1 MRRFKFILNRILQMI
16 PVLLAVSILAFVLS
30 NMSQGDV
37 ASITIRSQGQEVTE
51 ENLAVIRHELGLD
64 KPLPVQYVTWLK
76 KALHLDF
83 GLSFQTK
90 KPVTEEI
97 FRRFPATLK
106 LALVA
111 TLISIMFALPVAL
124 LCTRYRNS
132 PFDHILRVVSACG
145 TTIPDFWL
153 GLMLLYAFAVK
164 LHLVPVVSGNKW
176 QHIFLPAFTLSVN
189 NGATYLRIL
198 RENLIKV
205 RGMDYMRAA
214 RARGLGETET
224 LIRHGI
230 KNAMLPCITL
240 IGVNFGKLL
249 SGMFAC
255 ETIFSWNGIGKFAVD
270 SIRLK
275 DIPVIQG
282 YILVVAVTFIVINL
296 LLDIVYLYIDPK
308 IQIE

>member
-1 MRRFKFILNRILQMI
+1 MRRLRFILYRILQMI
-16 PVLLAVSILAFVLS
+16 PILLVVSILAFVLS
-30 NMSQGDV
+30 NMSAGDV
-37 ASITIRSQGQEVTE
+37 ATITIRSQGEEVTAE
-51 ENLAVIRHELGLD
+51 SLAAVRQELGLD
-64 KPLPVQYVTWLK
+64 NPLPVQYLTWLGK
-76 KALHLDF
+76 VLRLDF
-83 GLSFQTK
+83 GASFQTK

-106 LALVA
+106 LAFAA
-111 TLISIMFALPVAL
+111 TLISVLFAIPIAL
-124 LCTRYRNS
+124 LCARYRNS
-132 PFDHILRVVSACG
+132 PFDHAFRIVSACG

-164 LHLVPVVSGNKW
+164 LHLAPVVAGNKW
-176 QHIFLPAFTLSVN
+176 QNIFLPALTLSVN
-189 NGATYLRIL
+189 NGATYIRLL

-205 RGMDYMRAA
+205 RSMDYMRAA
-214 RARGLGETET
+214 RARGLSEMET

-240 IGVNFGKLL
+240 VGVNFGKLL

-282 YILVVAVTFIVINL
+282 YILVVAVTFIGINL
-296 LLDIVYLYIDPK
+296 LLDIMYLYIDPK

>member
-1 MRRFKFILNRILQMI
+1 MI
-16 PVLLAVSILAFVLS
+16 PILLVVSILAFVLS

-37 ASITIRSQGQEVTE
+37 ASITIRSQGQEVTAE
-51 ENLAVIRHELGLD
+51 SLAAVREELGLD
-64 KPLPVQYVTWLK
+64 KSLPVQYLNWLK
-76 KALHLDF
+76 KVLRLDL
-83 GLSFQTK
+83 GVSFQTK

-106 LALVA
+106 LAVVA
-111 TLISIMFALPVAL
+111 TLISILFAIPIAL
-124 LCTRYRNS
+124 LCVRYRNS
-132 PFDHILRVVSACG
+132 LGDHVFRILSACG

-164 LHLVPVVSGNKW
+164 LGLVPVVSGNKW
-176 QHIFLPAFTLSVN
+176 QNMFLPAFTLSVN
-189 NGATYLRIL
+189 NGATYIRLL

-214 RARGLGETET
+214 RARGLGEMET
-224 LIRHGI
+224 LVRHGI
-230 KNAMLPCITL
+230 KNAMLPCVTL

-249 SGMFAC
+249 AGQFAC

-282 YILVVAVTFIVINL
+282 YILVVAVTFILINL
-296 LLDIVYLYIDPK
+296 LLDIIYLYIDPK

>member
-1 MRRFKFILNRILQMI
+1 ML
-16 PVLLAVSILAFVLS
+16 PVLLAVSVLAFVLS

-51 ENLAVIRHELGLD
+51 ENLAAIRAELGLD
-64 KPLPVQYVTWLK
+64 KPLAVQYLTWLGK
-76 KALHLDF
+76 VARLDF
-83 GLSFQTK
+83 GISFQTK

-106 LALVA
+106 LALAA
-111 TLISIMFALPVAL
+111 TLISVLFAIPIAL

-132 PFDHILRVVSACG
+132 PFDQVFRVVSACG

-153 GLMLLYAFAVK
+153 GLMLLYLFAVQ
-164 LHLVPVVSGNKW
+164 LHLAPVVAGNKW
-176 QHIFLPAFTLSVN
+176 QNILLPALTLSVN
-189 NGATYLRIL
+189 NSAAYIRLL

-214 RARGLGETET
+214 RARGLGEMET
-224 LIRHGI
+224 LVRHGI

-240 IGVNFGKLL
+240 VGVNFGKLL

-282 YILVVAVTFIVINL
+282 YILVVAVTFISINL
-296 LLDIVYLYIDPK
+296 LLDILYIYIDPK
-308 IQIE
+308 IQIA

>member
-1 MRRFKFILNRILQMI
+1 MRRFRFILYRILQMI
-16 PVLLAVSILAFVLS
+16 PIMLVVSILAFVLS
-30 NMSQGDV
+30 NMSEGDV
-37 ASITIRSQGQEVTE
+37 AAITIRSQGQEVTAE
-51 ENLAVIRHELGLD
+51 SLAAMRQELGLD
-64 KPLPVQYVTWLK
+64 KPLPVQYLHWLG
-76 KALHLDF
+76 KALRLDF
-83 GLSFQTK
+83 GASFQTK
-90 KPVTEEI
+90 KPVTQEI

-106 LALVA
+106 LALAA
-111 TLISIMFALPVAL
+111 TLISVLFAIPVAL

-132 PFDHILRVVSACG
+132 PFDHVFRIVSACG

-153 GLMLLYAFAVK
+153 GLMLLYVFAVK
-164 LHLVPVVSGNKW
+164 FRLAPVVAGNKW
-176 QHIFLPAFTLSVN
+176 QNIFLPALTLSVN
-189 NGATYLRIL
+189 NGAAYIRLL

-205 RGMDYMRAA
+205 RNMDYMRAA
-214 RARGLGETET
+214 RARGLSEMET

-240 IGVNFGKLL
+240 VGVNFGKLL

-282 YILVVAVTFIVINL
+282 YILVVAVTFITINL
-296 LLDIVYLYIDPK
+296 LLDIMYLYIDPK

>member
-1 MRRFKFILNRILQMI
+1 MNRILQMI

-30 NMSQGDV
+30 NMSQGDI

-51 ENLAVIRHELGLD
+51 ESLAVIRQELGLD
-64 KPLPVQYVTWLK
+64 KPLPVQYLNWLK

-83 GLSFQTK
+83 GRSFQTK

-106 LALVA
+106 LAVVA

-132 PFDHILRVVSACG
+132 PFDHVFRAVSACG

-164 LHLVPVVSGNKW
+164 LRLVPVVSGNKW
-176 QHIFLPAFTLSVN
+176 QNIFLPAFTLSVN

-214 RARGLGETET
+214 RARGLGEMET

-282 YILVVAVTFIVINL
+282 YILVVAVTFILINL

>member
-1 MRRFKFILNRILQMI
+1 MRRFRFILYRILQMVPI
-16 PVLLAVSILAFVLS
+16 LLVVSIFAFVLS

-51 ENLAVIRHELGLD
+51 ESLAAIRLELGLD
-64 KPLPVQYVTWLK
+64 KPLAVQYLNWLK
-76 KALHLDF
+76 KALRLDF
-83 GLSFQTK
+83 GVSFQTK
-90 KPVTEEI
+90 KPVTQEI
-97 FRRFPATLK
+97 LRRFPATLK
-106 LALVA
+106 LAVAA
-111 TLISIMFALPVAL
+111 TLISILFAIPIAL
-124 LCTRYRNS
+124 LCARYRNS
-132 PFDHILRVVSACG
+132 PFDHIFRVLSACG

-164 LHLVPVVSGNKW
+164 LRIVPVVSGNKW
-176 QHIFLPAFTLSVN
+176 QNIFLPAFTLSVN
-189 NGATYLRIL
+189 YGATYIRML

-214 RARGLGETET
+214 RARGLGEMET
-224 LIRHGI
+224 LVRHGI

-249 SGMFAC
+249 AGQFAC

-275 DIPVIQG
+275 DIPIIQG
-282 YILVVAVTFIVINL
+282 YILIVAVTFITINL
-296 LLDIVYLYIDPK
+296 LLDIIYLYIDPK

>member
-1 MRRFKFILNRILQMI
+1 MRRFRFILSRILQMI
-16 PVLLAVSILAFVLS
+16 PILLIVSMLAFVLS

-37 ASITIRSQGQEVTE
+37 ASITIRSQGQEVTAE
-51 ENLAVIRHELGLD
+51 SLAAVREELGLD
-64 KPLPVQYVTWLK
+64 KPLPLQYLNWLK
-76 KALHLDF
+76 KVARLDF

-90 KPVTEEI
+90 KPVTEEV

-106 LALVA
+106 LAVAA
-111 TLISIMFALPVAL
+111 TLISILFAIPSAL
-124 LCTRYRNS
+124 LCARYRNS
-132 PFDHILRVVSACG
+132 PFDHVFRILSACG

-176 QHIFLPAFTLSVN
+176 QNIFLPAFTLSVN
-189 NGATYLRIL
+189 NGSTYIRML

-214 RARGLGETET
+214 RARGLSEMEAF
-224 LIRHGI
+224 LRHGI

-249 SGMFAC
+249 AGQFAC

-282 YILVVAVTFIVINL
+282 YILVVAVTFILINL
-296 LLDIVYLYIDPK
+296 LLDIIYLYIDPK